1 MIIIRENEEN
11 LARFLSNVLELCD
24 SETMSRILTNSRMT
38 EHDLQILKTE
48 VESDY
53 DNDINYEDVAN
64 YIDENKECSIDVLGY
79 LLGSMDET
87 DKKNIIK
94 EHFEDKTDI
103 RMVETIRFEDL
114 NETAQNY
121 AVECYRAE
129 LKVYG
134 DKIKTKGMTFDD
146 YKSELEGENFLYD
159 SFGSAVN
166 RE

>member
-1 MIIIRENEEN
+1 MIIIRNNEEN
-11 LARFLSNVLELCD
+11 LARFLSSVLELCD
-24 SETMSRILTNSRMT
+24 SETLSRILTNSRMNDH
-38 EHDLQILKTE
+38 ELQILKAE
-48 VESDY
+48 IESDY
-53 DNDINYEDVAN
+53 DNDVQYDDVVA
-64 YIDENKECSIDVLGY
+64 YLDENKDNHEDVLGY

-87 DKKNIIK
+87 DKKNVVK

-103 RMVETIRFEDL
+103 RIVETVQFEDL
-114 NETAQNY
+114 NENAQRY

-146 YKSELEGENFLYD
+146 YKSELENENFLYD
-159 SFGSAVN
+159 SVGSVVN